1 MRPPPRRVWLST
13 GWLACRL
20 VNDCVG
26 NSILPRVLCS
36 ADVVEGFSV
45 FKGLADNN
53 ADLRS
58 GKLDM
63 NTRKDEDSVA
73 VRQRKE
79 IEREI
84 EVIEIL
90 QCTGVGVLHDM
101 LIPFM

>member
-45 FKGLADNN
+45 FKGLANNN
-53 ADLRS
+53 AELRS
-58 GKLDM
+58 EKVDM
-63 NTRKDEDSVA
+63 RKDEDSVA
-73 VRQRKE
+73 VRRRKE

-90 QCTGVGVLHDM
+90 QCTGVAVLHDM
-101 LIPFM
+101 IIPFM

>member
-36 ADVVEGFSV
+36 ADVVEGFNV
-45 FKGLADNN
+45 FKGLANNN
-53 ADLRS
+53 AELRS
-58 GKLDM
+58 EKVDM
-63 NTRKDEDSVA
+63 RKDEDSVA
-73 VRQRKE
+73 VRRRKE

-90 QCTGVGVLHDM
+90 QCTGVAVLHDM
-101 LIPFM
+101 IIPFM

>member
-1 MRPPPRRVWLST
+1 
-13 GWLACRL
+13 L
-20 VNDCVG
+20 VKDCVG

-45 FKGLADNN
+45 FKGLADSN
-53 ADLRS
+53 AELPS
-58 GKLDM
+58 EKVDM
-63 NTRKDEDSVA
+63 RKDEDSVA

-101 LIPFM
+101 FIPSM